1 LNPVAKGKAIASMI
15 GSTPVRIKLSRPVER
30 CGHRV
35 FSKAHFRF
43 PKLNHGDGMSLD
55 TCA

>member
-35 FSKAHFRF
+35 FSKAYFRF